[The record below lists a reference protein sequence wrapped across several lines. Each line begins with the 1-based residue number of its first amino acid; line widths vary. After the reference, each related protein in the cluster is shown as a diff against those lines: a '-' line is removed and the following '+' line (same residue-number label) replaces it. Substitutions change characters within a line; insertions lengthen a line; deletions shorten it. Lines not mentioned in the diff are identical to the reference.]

1 MAVRNT
7 MLYTWS
13 KEDNKKRLL
22 VELEEEEDYLFRESK
37 IEIEDQEG
45 ESH

>member
-1 MAVRNT
+1 

-13 KEDNKKRLL
+13 KEDSKKRLL
-22 VELEEEEDYLFRESK
+22 VELEEEEDDLFLESE
-37 IEIEDQEG
+37 IEIEDLEG

>member
-13 KEDNKKRLL
+13 KEDSKKRLL
-22 VELEEEEDYLFRESK
+22 VELEEKDYLFRESE

>member
-13 KEDNKKRLL
+13 KEDSKKRLL
-22 VELEEEEDYLFRESK
+22 VELEEEEDYLFRESE

>member
-1 MAVRNT
+1 

-13 KEDNKKRLL
+13 KEDSKKRLL
-22 VELEEEEDYLFRESK
+22 EELEDEEDYLFRESE

-45 ESH
+45 EIH